1 MANELTIDLTSG
13 ACVLGLTLA
22 AASSQVRRHNGV
34 RSWRDE
40 EWFGV
45 VLGLWI
51 VHNHGVGCTQAM
63 EQAVSCPGTQQ
74 SRRTAWAVRTPTGG
88 GSDFVNDLENKG
100 LIPCRETPV
109 GYGPPPNTWRRGDF
123 TERIG

>member
-51 VHNHGVGCTQAM
+51 VHNQRGRL
-63 EQAVSCPGTQQ
+63 
-74 SRRTAWAVRTPTGG
+74 SRRWSRPSVA
-88 GSDFVNDLENKG
+88 
-100 LIPCRETPV
+100 REPAIT
-109 GYGPPPNTWRRGDF
+109 
-123 TERIG
+123 